1 MELLSTWLA
10 KKLVSGKQGDPEAL
24 SRIAA
29 ITTIVVN
36 LVLFIAKL
44 FTGIAIASMA
54 LVADSLDSLFDVLIA
69 GVMWF
74 GFRVAFKPADSEH
87 PFGHGRFEHVATLIL
102 AMFLTLT
109 GISIAYASIQRL
121 SGEPKIQLADWALFV
136 IVINVLLKF
145 FLVRFSM
152 RLNLEIESG
161 TIEANVWNLFG
172 DVLSSLVVLVSLLV
186 YRFTGFPHLDACA
199 SLFISA
205 MILSVAVKFFK
216 EASSTLMGKA
226 VHTQDAERIQRI
238 AEGIEGV
245 KGVHGIAWHSYG
257 RKHVVSM
264 HLEIDKNLTVGKAH
278 RITQEVERSI
288 LGTQRHIQ
296 SLVIHVDP
304 ATEGGCSKGTASS

>member
-1 MELLSTWLA
+1 MKPLSTWLA
-10 KKLVSGKQGDPEAL
+10 KKLVSNKRGDPEAL

-29 ITTIVVN
+29 IMTIVVN
-36 LVLFIAKL
+36 LALFMAKL
-44 FTGIAIASMA
+44 FTGITIASMA

-102 AMFLTLT
+102 AMLLTLT

-121 SGEPKIQLADWALFV
+121 SGEPKIQLTDWALFV
-136 IVINVLLKF
+136 IVINVLLKL

-199 SLFISA
+199 SLLISA

-226 VHTQDAERIQRI
+226 VHTEDVERIRRI
-238 AEGIEGV
+238 AEGTKGV
-245 KGVHGIAWHSYG
+245 KGVHEIVWHSYG

>member
-1 MELLSTWLA
+1 MELLSTRLA
-10 KKLVSGKQGDPEAL
+10 KKVVSAKQGDPEAL
-24 SRIAA
+24 SRIAT

-36 LVLFIAKL
+36 LVLFIVKL

-74 GFRVAFKPADSEH
+74 GFRVTFKPADSEH
-87 PFGHGRFEHVATLIL
+87 PSHGRFEHVATLIL

-226 VHTQDAERIQRI
+226 VHAEDAECIQRI

-288 LGTQRHIQ
+288 LGTQCHIQ